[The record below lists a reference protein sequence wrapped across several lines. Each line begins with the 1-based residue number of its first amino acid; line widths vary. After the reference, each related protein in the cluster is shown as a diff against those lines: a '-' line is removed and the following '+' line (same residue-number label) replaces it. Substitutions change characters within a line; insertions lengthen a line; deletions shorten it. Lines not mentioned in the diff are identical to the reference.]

1 MAESGAEE
9 RGGVVALDGEEENVV
24 HRVDIDYIKHA
35 VHHSVSIW
43 HDLFE
48 FW

>member
-1 MAESGAEE
+1 MWYI
-9 RGGVVALDGEEENVV
+9 
-24 HRVDIDYIKHA
+24 DIDYIKHA

-48 FW
+48 FGNDWHHDVAFRH